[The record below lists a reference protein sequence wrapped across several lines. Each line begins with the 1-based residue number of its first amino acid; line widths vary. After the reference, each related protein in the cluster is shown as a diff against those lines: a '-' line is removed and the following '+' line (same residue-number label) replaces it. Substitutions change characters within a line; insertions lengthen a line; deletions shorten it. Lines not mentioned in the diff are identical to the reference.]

1 MTPPV
6 PSVLTPPMHHPIEL
20 LDQLLGTLL
29 LVLSLGF
36 LVLLDLTRRR
46 VLSLHQFTF
55 CLASVVATLTIGAF
69 IEHNIPNDVLDLALF
84 GYYTQS
90 STVLQLR
97 YAPFLTAAF
106 ATVAFLVVTSLCSCT
121 CCCLCV
127 AGPSKDAKSTADTSH
142 QRCVL
147 ARLRHALSV
156 YCLSIFALFL
166 VLGMRLNARMRLSA
180 IKPVGG
186 TLHWQLLQTP
196 VCVAALHIASLA
208 LVVLK
213 DVLQH
218 AEAPHGGPYSKN
230 SRVQRVSPVRRRAVT
245 DGDSIPSPT
254 RRRATPLTPRDASPA
269 SPAVEAAA
277 PGDISNLISSES
289 ESDDDVIVPSVV
301 RQFTSEYAM
310 TNRLPLVRPDIV
322 SLATSLHAIPGIE
335 SLGITTN
342 GLSLSKHLA
351 ALCAVPA
358 RLNISLDTLNE
369 AKFAKI
375 TRRKGFQRVWAAI
388 EAAVA
393 ASPVQVKLNCVVM
406 RDFNLDEIVDFVR
419 LTTTLNVDVRFI
431 EWMPFDQNR
440 WNDQTFVPFAE
451 MLSQLHAE
459 FPVIEPLENHLN
471 DTSKS
476 FRLPDSP
483 GQFSF
488 ITSMSE
494 HFCGGCNR
502 LRITA
507 DGNLKVCLFGNAE
520 VSLRDAMRHGY
531 SDDDLLLVIQAA
543 VKRKKYALGGHQNMH
558 GIAKA
563 QNRPMILIGG

>member
-1 MTPPV
+1 MAT
-6 PSVLTPPMHHPIEL
+6 
-20 LDQLLGTLL
+20 
-29 LVLSLGF
+29 
-36 LVLLDLTRRR
+36 
-46 VLSLHQFTF
+46 
-55 CLASVVATLTIGAF
+55 SVVRG
-69 IEHNIPNDVLDLALF
+69 H
-84 GYYTQS
+84 
-90 STVLQLR
+90 LR
-97 YAPFLTAAF
+97 RAF
-106 ATVAFLVVTSLCSCT
+106 ATSTSRSTRQSLRTSLAS
-121 CCCLCV
+121 
-127 AGPSKDAKSTADTSH
+127 GPS
-142 QRCVL
+142 L
-147 ARLRHALSV
+147 AH
-156 YCLSIFALFL
+156 F
-166 VLGMRLNARMRLSA
+166 LNATPGDNLRSTTDNNLA
-180 IKPVGG
+180 VLE
-186 TLHWQLLQTP
+186 TLMAQ
-196 VCVAALHIASLA
+196 
-208 LVVLK
+208 
-213 DVLQH
+213 LQH
-218 AEAPHGGPYSKN
+218 AEREDHLVDTYGRVHNYLRISLTERCNLRCQYCMPEDGVPLQPTSDLLSTPEILHLTNLFAQSGVSKLRLTGG
-230 SRVQRVSPVRRRAVT
+230 
-245 DGDSIPSPT
+245 
-254 RRRATPLTPRDASPA
+254 
-269 SPAVEAAA
+269 E
-277 PGDISNLISSES
+277 
-289 ESDDDVIVPSVV
+289 
-301 RQFTSEYAM
+301 
-310 TNRLPLVRPDIV
+310 PLVRPDIV

>member
-6 PSVLTPPMHHPIEL
+6 PSVLAPPMHHPIEL

-218 AEAPHGGPYSKN
+218 AEAPHGGPCQPLSRELRQLTSPPNDSAGIQPVHGAPTTPGKNSINHQTKQQGALAQSLRRLPSKSSTTRIRLESTDDDARSKSSSLVDTEPSSPPGFVERAASSPRYSKN

-269 SPAVEAAA
+269 SPVVEAAA

-310 TNRLPLVRPDIV
+310 TNRLVAARSENRAMPRGSPSVGRSATEQGGNHPHHAPPTGSPWVLCYDA
-322 SLATSLHAIPGIE
+322 ATSAPYYYCHDTGE
-335 SLGITTN
+335 S
-342 GLSLSKHLA
+342 A
-351 ALCAVPA
+351 W
-358 RLNISLDTLNE
+358 E
-369 AKFAKI
+369 
-375 TRRKGFQRVWAAI
+375 
-388 EAAVA
+388 
-393 ASPVQVKLNCVVM
+393 
-406 RDFNLDEIVDFVR
+406 
-419 LTTTLNVDVRFI
+419 
-431 EWMPFDQNR
+431 MP
-440 WNDQTFVPFAE
+440 
-451 MLSQLHAE
+451 
-459 FPVIEPLENHLN
+459 
-471 DTSKS
+471 
-476 FRLPDSP
+476 
-483 GQFSF
+483 
-488 ITSMSE
+488 
-494 HFCGGCNR
+494 
-502 LRITA
+502 
-507 DGNLKVCLFGNAE
+507 
-520 VSLRDAMRHGY
+520 
-531 SDDDLLLVIQAA
+531 
-543 VKRKKYALGGHQNMH
+543 GGHD
-558 GIAKA
+558 KWE
-563 QNRPMILIGG
+563 